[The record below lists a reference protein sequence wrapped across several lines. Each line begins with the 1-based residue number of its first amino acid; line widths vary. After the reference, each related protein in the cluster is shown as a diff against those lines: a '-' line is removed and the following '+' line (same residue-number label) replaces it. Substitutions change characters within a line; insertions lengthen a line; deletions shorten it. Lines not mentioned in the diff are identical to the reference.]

1 LTKTYFF
8 LLRKLLAQLL
18 RKGEVWRDEVKS
30 HHVCFFVINETALK
44 PIMALALIFTMP
56 PKRF

>member
-1 LTKTYFF
+1 MTKTYFF

-18 RKGEVWRDEVKS
+18 RKGEVWRDGGKTS
-30 HHVCFFVINETALK
+30 CFFVVNKTAIK

-56 PKRF
+56 PKIF